1 MAETFAGAP
10 GWGPESVSCGG
21 SIPKPRRRW
30 SAGSAAARAKICG
43 DRAVMMPKRRHTRAN
58 LQRSIT
64 AERRIIDGLVA
75 ERDKPPPF

>member
-1 MAETFAGAP
+1 VVGRSRSR
-10 GWGPESVSCGG
+10 GVGG
-21 SIPKPRRRW
+21 RQDRQLREPNQIE
-30 SAGSAAARAKICG
+30 ICG